1 MAGNPPDVCRA
12 PKHIFFLVIK
22 DVLEGQRRVYAI
34 TTGPVHGSFWRS
46 RRAGCIKDEQRILG
60 VHFFWFAMIRDIGDN
75 VVMPQVA
82 ILEPIDIA
90 ARNLDHDDVLYARR

>member
-12 PKHIFFLVIK
+12 PEHIFFLVVK

-46 RRAGCIKDEQRILG
+46 RRARCIKDEQGILG
-60 VHFFWFAMIRDIGDN
+60 VHFFWFAIIGSIGDN
-75 VVMPQVA
+75 VVIPQVA
-82 ILEPIDIA
+82 ILEPIDIT
-90 ARNLDHDDVLYARR
+90 ARNFDDDGVLYARR